1 MNKEQKSILVEFV
14 KKLSNED
21 LRYVGTRLNERY
33 ADDLAQVLD
42 FLSKSEDVDGIFV
55 EAHPEP
61 AKAKCDAASQLALED
76 MEEFIK
82 PLLDIHKVEV
92 EHRQNNY

>member
-42 FLSKSEDVDGIFV
+42 FLSKSEDVDVIFSSTNSASALYDYLDFV
-55 EAHPEP
+55 RESVNGEA
-61 AKAKCDAASQLALED
+61 KSRGKRVSYV
-76 MEEFIK
+76 K
-82 PLLDIHKVEV
+82 K
-92 EHRQNNY
+92 